1 MISYMIC
8 VCLIVWLAIIQN
20 QVSDL
25 SANVEKIKKYFWEQK
40 SLGLPESKE
49 QTSSPAQMPVSEMPS
64 ESIQDVTPEPQP
76 EQTYQES
83 SPEPEFQAEIQ
94 ESFDLQKALL
104 GNIFN
109 KIGAIAIIVALI
121 IFIKLVSP
129 YIVITPLMKIIFAYF
144 AGLGLI
150 GGGFHLHRKENLKN
164 YAEVMLGT
172 GFADLFITTFCAYT
186 IFDFLNTP
194 AVIAIGTVLLIVTYI
209 TADKMKTLSMLIIG
223 LIGAYLTPFCAKAG
237 THAVLSYIIFINML
251 SVIFTMRNK
260 STNWVNIINLF
271 MSMLVFLCYSYGS
284 TMSIVYP
291 LILWGTYIIYDVL
304 REKDNDIDNVVCYIN
319 YGILT
324 LFSVI
329 IFKDAYNYL
338 AILLGVTAL
347 CYFGLSFYSRK
358 LENNLYRFYEYSA
371 IVNVWLVGFFL
382 LNTFQSAIAW
392 SILALGITYIVQKK
406 NAKHLNGG
414 LIWYYS
420 TAIVAAL
427 SAKYAGENC
436 LITAYTPIFNIRT
449 LLFAFP
455 VLSMITS
462 AFVFKKNNLKMYN
475 LLLFSGL
482 SLGYVYLTGEINS
495 ILSQTAKD
503 SDMLDFNRGMI
514 NIIIGFVYAL
524 NTKRLGKTNDSK
536 LFDIAGFI
544 MFGISL
550 LALMI
555 CSYFYYDSYIVL
567 FNMKVC
573 AFALGITTCFI
584 FSKWD
589 NTDIYK
595 YLAIILGF
603 LICHSES
610 SQIYAQNSGMEYI
623 ISLSWVLYSGISTI
637 AGILRNKKY
646 LINTGIAL
654 IILSILRIFI
664 YDLAHVE
671 AIFKLIAFL
680 ALGLI
685 LMLVSYI
692 YTTHKNKQN

>member
-25 SANVEKIKKYFWEQK
+25 SASVEKIKKYFWEQK
-40 SLGLPESKE
+40 SLGLPESNE

-83 SPEPEFQAEIQ
+83 SPTFEIHDKIQ
-94 ESFDLQKALL
+94 ESFDIQKALL

-129 YIVITPLMKIIFAYF
+129 YIVITPLMKVIFAYF
-144 AGLGLI
+144 AGLGLV
-150 GGGFHLHRKENLKN
+150 GGGFYLHRKENLKN

-194 AVIAIGTVLLIVTYI
+194 TVIAIGTVLLIVTYLV
-209 TADKMKTLSMLIIG
+209 ADKMKTLSMLIIG

-237 THAVLSYIIFINML
+237 THAVLSYVIFINML

-371 IVNVWLVGFFL
+371 IVNVWLVVFFL

-392 SILALGITYIVQKK
+392 SILALGITYIVQRFD
-406 NAKHLNGG
+406 AKHLKGG

-420 TAIVAAL
+420 TATIAVL
-427 SAKYAGENC
+427 SAKYSGENC
-436 LITAYTPIFNIRT
+436 LITAYTPIFNVRT

-536 LFDIAGFI
+536 LFDIVGFI

-555 CSYFYYDSYIVL
+555 CSYFYYGSYIVL

-573 AFALGITTCFI
+573 AFALGIAACFI

-610 SQIYAQNSGMEYI
+610 NQIYAQNKGMEYV
-623 ISLSWVLYSGISTI
+623 ISLSWVLYSGITTI

-680 ALGLI
+680 ALGII

-692 YTTHKNKQN
+692 YTTHKNKQ

>member
-271 MSMLVFLCYSYGS
+271 MSMLVILCYSYGS

>member
-1 MISYMIC
+1 
-8 VCLIVWLAIIQN
+8 
-20 QVSDL
+20 
-25 SANVEKIKKYFWEQK
+25 
-40 SLGLPESKE
+40 
-49 QTSSPAQMPVSEMPS
+49 
-64 ESIQDVTPEPQP
+64 
-76 EQTYQES
+76 
-83 SPEPEFQAEIQ
+83 
-94 ESFDLQKALL
+94 
-104 GNIFN
+104 
-109 KIGAIAIIVALI
+109 
-121 IFIKLVSP
+121 
-129 YIVITPLMKIIFAYF
+129 
-144 AGLGLI
+144 
-150 GGGFHLHRKENLKN
+150 
-164 YAEVMLGT
+164 
-172 GFADLFITTFCAYT
+172 
-186 IFDFLNTP
+186 
-194 AVIAIGTVLLIVTYI
+194 
-209 TADKMKTLSMLIIG
+209 
-223 LIGAYLTPFCAKAG
+223 
-237 THAVLSYIIFINML
+237 
-251 SVIFTMRNK
+251 
-260 STNWVNIINLF
+260 
-271 MSMLVFLCYSYGS
+271 
-284 TMSIVYP
+284 
-291 LILWGTYIIYDVL
+291 
-304 REKDNDIDNVVCYIN
+304 
-319 YGILT
+319 
-324 LFSVI
+324 
-329 IFKDAYNYL
+329 
-338 AILLGVTAL
+338 
-347 CYFGLSFYSRK
+347 
-358 LENNLYRFYEYSA
+358 
-371 IVNVWLVGFFL
+371 
-382 LNTFQSAIAW
+382 
-392 SILALGITYIVQKK
+392 
-406 NAKHLNGG
+406 
-414 LIWYYS
+414 
-420 TAIVAAL
+420 
-427 SAKYAGENC
+427 
-436 LITAYTPIFNIRT
+436 
-449 LLFAFP
+449 
-455 VLSMITS
+455 
-462 AFVFKKNNLKMYN
+462 MYN

-555 CSYFYYDSYIVL
+555 CSYFYYGSYIVL

>member
-40 SLGLPESKE
+40 SLGLPECNE
-49 QTSSPAQMPVSEMPS
+49 QTSPQEQTPVPDMPS
-64 ESIQDVTPEPQP
+64 PVQDATPASQP

-94 ESFDLQKALL
+94 ESFDIQKALL

-129 YIVITPLMKIIFAYF
+129 YIVITPLMKIMFSYL

-150 GGGFHLHRKENLKN
+150 GGGFYLHRKENLKN

-194 AVIAIGTVLLIVTYI
+194 TVIAIGTVLLIVTYI
-209 TADKMKTLSMLIIG
+209 IADKMKTLSMLIIG
-223 LIGAYLTPFCAKAG
+223 LIGAYLTPLCAKAG
-237 THAVLSYIIFINML
+237 TNAVLSYIIFINML

-371 IVNVWLVGFFL
+371 IVNVWLVVFFL

-392 SILALGITYIVQKK
+392 SILALLITYIVQKID
-406 NAKHLNGG
+406 AKHLKGG

-420 TAIVAAL
+420 TAIIAAL
-427 SAKYAGENC
+427 GAKYAGENC
-436 LITAYTPIFNIRT
+436 LITAYAPIFNVRT

-455 VLSMITS
+455 VLSMISS
-462 AFVFKKNNLKMYN
+462 AFVLKKNDIKMYN

-495 ILSQTAKD
+495 ILSQLLKD
-503 SDMLDFNRGMI
+503 SEMLDFNRGMI

-524 NTKRLGKTNDSK
+524 NIKRLGKTNDSK
-536 LFDIAGFI
+536 LFDVAGFI
-544 MFGISL
+544 IFGISL

-555 CSYFYYDSYIVL
+555 CSYFYYGSYIVL

-573 AFALGITTCFI
+573 AFALGITACFL

-595 YLAIILGF
+595 YLAMILGF

-623 ISLSWVLYSGISTI
+623 ISLSWVLYSGITTI